1 MRSYPPGPHDRF
13 CGLTFYRSL
22 NSDPLGFAA
31 NVARKYGDFTYVR
44 VGWVNLYFVNRP
56 ELIREVLSTKAKC
69 FRKLGRQMRALR
81 KIEGDGLVASD
92 GETWARHRPVV
103 QGSFHARHFRRYAD
117 VIVEYTRR
125 RLEGW
130 VPGSTFDMAAE
141 MNELALEIIAKLV
154 FDVDVSGDAVR
165 LRDAVHVFRN
175 DMQREVSLPVVL
187 PDWLPL
193 PSKIR
198 QRRAVRIVDDLIWQ
212 QIRERRT
219 AGVEKNDI
227 LAQML
232 AAAAAVHPGSP
243 ISDAEIRDE
252 AATLFVAGHD
262 TTSAALAWFWYLLSR
277 YPEAERRVLAEVDS
291 VLGDRPATS
300 EDVPR
305 LRYLEMVIRESM
317 RLYPVA
323 GFLFGREAIEDVEL
337 AGCTLRR
344 GSWVFIAPYIV
355 HRDER
360 LFPDPEVFDPERFAP
375 GRIDEIP
382 PYAFI
387 PFGGGPRICIG
398 NSLAMTQIALL
409 TATVLQRFRV
419 ALDQEQPEMELEIV
433 LRPKGALRMRPL
445 QRLKHGSLTLAG

>member
-1 MRSYPPGPHDRF
+1 MRAYPPGPRD
-13 CGLTFYRSL
+13 GLYGITFYRPL
-22 NSDPLGFAA
+22 NSDPLGFAVK
-31 NVARKYGDFTYVR
+31 VAQEHGDFTYVP

-56 ELIREVLSTKAKC
+56 ELIREVLSTKVKS
-69 FRKLGRQMRALR
+69 FRKLGRQMRSLR

-117 VIVEYTRR
+117 IIVEYTRR

-130 VPGSTFDMAAE
+130 VPGSSFDMATE

-154 FDVDVSGDAVR
+154 FDVDVSGEAAR

-175 DMQREVSLPVVL
+175 DMQREVSGPVVL

-193 PSKIR
+193 PSKVR
-198 QRRAVRIVDDLIWQ
+198 QRRAVRIVDDLSWK
-212 QIRERRT
+212 QIRERR
-219 AGVEKNDI
+219 AGGVEKSDI

-232 AAAAAVHPGSP
+232 AAATAVHPGSP
-243 ISDAEIRDE
+243 VSDAEIRDE

-262 TTSAALAWFWYLLSR
+262 TTSAALAWFWYLLSQ
-277 YPEAERRVLAEVDS
+277 YPEVERRVVAEVDA
-291 VLGDRPATS
+291 VLGDRPATN

-337 AGCTLRR
+337 GGYTLPR

-355 HRDER
+355 HRDDR
-360 LFPDPEVFDPERFAP
+360 LFPNPEVFDPERFAP
-375 GRIDEIP
+375 GRIDEIA

-409 TATVLQRFRV
+409 TATVLQRFHV
-419 ALDQEQPEMELEIV
+419 ALDQGQPDM
-433 LRPKGALRMRPL
+433 
-445 QRLKHGSLTLAG
+445 